1 MAYIDKELFK
11 QDIKMRY
18 CNNCARP
25 NEIKCRACHVDD
37 MLGEIE
43 DAPTADVVE
52 VVYCK
57 ECSWSTERTKD
68 NELFQYQCRNTV
80 ACGKPRRACDFCSY
94 GERRDA

>member
-1 MAYIDKELFK
+1 MSKCKECVSEKVCRYNDGINLYCKEDYECPHFK
-11 QDIKMRY
+11 NK
-18 CNNCARP
+18 
-25 NEIKCRACHVDD
+25 
-37 MLGEIE
+37 
-43 DAPTADVVE
+43 ADFVE

-94 GERRDA
+94 GERSDT